1 MTKAHA
7 DGNGNG
13 NGRVDFSKIRTSLP
27 IPDLIDVQR
36 RSYERF
42 LQMNL
47 LPDEREG
54 HGLQAVFTSIFPF
67 SDFRETCSLD
77 FVKYSIGDWQCKCG
91 ELQGLEYLRMTCTNC
106 GQKVMTD
113 HPHEE
118 TVTCTSCGVVNKNR
132 VTKCDTCGGP
142 VDLQLKYSISECQ
155 ERGMTFAVPLKVTF
169 RLFVYDK
176 DPETGTRMMRDAKE
190 EEVYFGEIP
199 LMTDNGTFVI
209 NGTERVIVSQLH
221 RSPGVF
227 FTQEGPQTYLAK
239 IIPYRGSWVE
249 FEYDQRDILSVRI
262 DRKRKFHATV
272 FLRALGLESDES
284 ILREFYAPVQL
295 KVKGKGRFGLSITP
309 EVVEEERIKE
319 RQARR
324 SRQSYA
330 LFAGINL
337 TKARAAKIEGG
348 EIIDYTVELEQLER
362 AALMADV
369 VDLETGEVLLEAN
382 DPCPEDIEERLEGRK
397 YSPIEVFFPDWDLG
411 GNVITNTLTKDSSE
425 SARDAL
431 IEIYRRMRPGDPPT
445 LESARS
451 LFYGMFFDAKRYDFS
466 RVGRFKFNIKL
477 DTDVPVDQKTLS
489 ADDFFRVLR
498 YLVRLHRESGRVD
511 DIDNLGNRRVRAVGE
526 LLENQFR
533 IGLVRMER
541 AIKEKMSVHQDIDSA
556 MPHDLINSKPVIAA
570 IKEFF
575 GSSQLSQFMD
585 QTNPLSEVTH
595 KRRLSALGPGGLSR
609 ERAGFEVRDV
619 HTSHYGRI
627 CPIETPEGPNIG
639 LISSLATYASIN
651 AYGFIESPYKKV
663 LDGVVL
669 EHFRVNKVG
678 EGQFQLGHIVEGSE
692 LQAENAKLRRN
703 KKALVEAEPHAFYL
717 TAWEEEKYIIAQASA
732 VIDDRGRFQEDRVI
746 ARAGGDFV
754 TVEKDRVDYMDI
766 NPKQLVSVAAALI
779 PFLENDD
786 ANRALM
792 GSNMQ
797 RQAVPLLRAESPIV
811 GTGLETIVARDSGAV
826 VLCVRGGIV
835 DSVDSER
842 IIVRVEGE
850 DIDTGESKEFGAD
863 IYQLTKFRRS
873 NQNTCINQKP
883 VVEEGDRV
891 AKGLVL
897 ADGPSTENGE
907 LALGRNVLVSFMP
920 WRGYNFEDAILISE
934 ALVREDTFTS
944 IHIEEFEIEARDTKL
959 GPEEITRDIPNVAES
974 ALVDLDESG
983 IVRMGA
989 TVKSGDILVGKVTPK
1004 GETQLTPEEKL
1015 LRAIFGEKAGDVRDA
1030 SLKASPGVEGTV
1042 VDVKIFS
1049 RKGVE
1054 KDDRAL
1060 EIENEE
1066 IARLQKNT
1074 RDEIRILTE
1083 ERNKKIRDLLAGKKV
1098 SAGVSSRAGAS
1109 LLKRGDQ
1116 ISHEALLDL
1125 TREEILRIPIKEKD
1139 VLKAISETYRRTD
1152 SHVEVL
1158 HKVNEGRIEL
1168 LQKGDELPPGVIKL
1182 VKVYVAMKRK
1192 LQVGDKMAGRHGNKG
1207 VISRILPQEDMPYL
1221 PDGTPVEIVL
1231 NPLGVPSR
1239 MNVGQILETHL
1250 GWAGR
1255 ALGLKFATPVFD
1267 GAHESDLK
1275 GYLAEAGLPGSG
1287 KTELYDG
1294 MTGEEFEQKVTVG
1307 YIYMLKLSHLVDDKI
1322 HARSIG
1328 PYSLIT
1334 QQPLGG
1340 KAQFGGQRFGEMEVW
1355 ALEAYGAA
1363 YTLQELLTVKSDDVE
1378 GRSKVYEAI
1387 VKGEVPEDPGLPESF
1402 NVLVR
1407 ELQSL
1412 CLDVELIKT
1421 EEDAQA

>member
-1 MTKAHA
+1 MNSKAQMPE
-7 DGNGNG
+7 
-13 NGRVDFSKIRTSLP
+13 RKRKDFSRINTSLP
-27 IPDLIDVQR
+27 IPNLIDVQR

-47 LPDEREG
+47 LPEERANR
-54 HGLQAVFTSIFPF
+54 GLQAVFTSIFPF
-67 SDFRETCSLD
+67 ADFRETCSLD
-77 FVKYSIGDWQCKCG
+77 FVKYTIGDWQCKCSA
-91 ELQGLEYLRMTCTNC
+91 LKGLEYLRMTCNNC
-106 GQKVMTD
+106 GAKIMTD
-113 HPHEE
+113 HPHED
-118 TVTCTSCGVVNKNR
+118 TVTCTECGSINKNR
-132 VTKCDTCGGP
+132 VVKCDICGGP
-142 VDLQLKYSISECQ
+142 VEMQLKYSISECQ

-199 LMTDNGTFVI
+199 LMTDYGTFVI

-227 FTQEGPQTYLAK
+227 FTKEGPRIFLAK

-249 FEYDQRDILSVRI
+249 FEYDQKEVLAVRI
-262 DRKRKFHATV
+262 DRKRKFLGSV
-272 FLRALGLESDES
+272 FLRALGLETNEA
-284 ILREFYAPVQL
+284 ILRQFYVPISLRLAKPEDGDGGQFILTIPPVVL
-295 KVKGKGRFGLSITP
+295 KQ
-309 EVVEEERIKE
+309 ERLKD
-319 RQARR
+319 
-324 SRQSYA
+324 RQSHGSRKQYQ
-330 LFAGINL
+330 LFAGITL
-337 TKARAAKIEGG
+337 TASEVEQLDRG
-348 EIIDYTVELEQLER
+348 ESVEHRVNRGELER
-362 AALMADV
+362 ALFIT
-369 VDLETGEVLLEAN
+369 DLIDHETGEVLFEAN
-382 DPCPEDIEERLEGRK
+382 DLVPEDLEERIRERSVSK
-397 YSPIEVFFPDWDLG
+397 IEIFFPEWELC
-411 GNVITNTLTKDSSE
+411 GNIMSNTLAKDHTQN
-425 SARDAL
+425 AKDAL
-431 IEIYRRMRPGDPPT
+431 MEIYRRMRPGDPPT

-477 DTDVPVDQKTLS
+477 DSDVSVDQKTLS
-489 ADDFFRVLR
+489 AEDFYGVIE
-498 YLVRLHRESGRVD
+498 YLMRLHKDIGRLD

-619 HTSHYGRI
+619 HASHYGRI

-639 LISSLATYASIN
+639 LISSLATYARIN
-651 AYGFIESPYKKV
+651 DYGFIESPYKKV
-663 LDGVVL
+663 ENGRVLD
-669 EHFRVNKVG
+669 HFRVVKVG
-678 EGQFQLGHIVEGSE
+678 KGPFKLGEIITGDQLKAVNNKLAEQAGQ
-692 LQAENAKLRRN
+692 A
-703 KKALVEAEPHAFYL
+703 VEAEAYAYYL
-717 TAWEEEKYIIAQASA
+717 TAWEEEKYVIAQANALIGEGGYFSN
-732 VIDDRGRFQEDRVI
+732 DRVI
-746 ARAGGDFV
+746 ARAGGDFL
-754 TVEKDRVDYMDI
+754 TVERERVDYMDI

-779 PFLENDD
+779 PFLEHDD

-797 RQAVPLLRAESPIV
+797 RQAVPLLQSESPIV
-811 GTGLETIVARDSGAV
+811 GTGLEGTVARDSGAV
-826 VLCVRGGIV
+826 VVCRRRGVV
-835 DSVDSER
+835 DSVDAER
-842 IIVRVEGE
+842 VIVRVEGE
-850 DIDTGESKEFGAD
+850 DPETGEAKEFGAD
-863 IYQLTKFRRS
+863 IYQLIKFRRS
-873 NQNTCINQKP
+873 NQNTCISQKP
-883 VVEEGDRV
+883 VVTIGQRVERGD
-891 AKGLVL
+891 VL
-897 ADGPSTENGE
+897 ADGPCTELGE
-907 LALGRNVLVSFMP
+907 LALGRNVLVAFMP
-920 WRGYNFEDAILISE
+920 WRGYNFEDAILVSE
-934 ALVREDTFTS
+934 KLVKEDYYTS

-959 GPEEITRDIPNVAES
+959 GPEEVTRDIPNVSEA
-974 ALVDLDESG
+974 ALKDLDESG
-983 IVRMGA
+983 IVRIGA
-989 TVKSGDILVGKVTPK
+989 KVSSGDILVGKVTPK

-1030 SLKASPGVEGTV
+1030 SLKVPPGIEGTV

-1054 KDDRAL
+1054 KDQRAK
-1060 EIENEE
+1060 EIED
-1066 IARLQKNT
+1066 
-1074 RDEIRILTE
+1074 DEIRRLEKNIKDEVRILTE
-1083 ERNKKIRDLLAGKKV
+1083 ERNKKIRDLLVVQSVRKEVTARDGQVLLQAGDRV
-1098 SAGVSSRAGAS
+1098 TR
-1109 LLKRGDQ
+1109 
-1116 ISHEALLDL
+1116 EALERL
-1125 TREEILRIPIKEKD
+1125 TREEILRLPVRDSAVLEAVEK
-1139 VLKAISETYRRTD
+1139 LYRKTD
-1152 SHVEVL
+1152 SHIDVL
-1158 HKVNEGRIEL
+1158 YRVNEDRVQL

-1182 VKVYVAMKRK
+1182 VKVFVAMKRK

-1207 VISRILPQEDMPYL
+1207 VISRILPDEDMPYL

-1255 ALGLKFATPVFD
+1255 ALGLKFSTAVFD
-1267 GAHESDLK
+1267 GATERDLK
-1275 GYLAEAGLPGSG
+1275 FFLEDAGLPASG
-1287 KTELYDG
+1287 KSTLYDG
-1294 MTGEEFEQKVTVG
+1294 MTGTAFEQNVTVG

-1378 GRSKVYEAI
+1378 GRSRVYEAI
-1387 VKGEVPEDPGLPESF
+1387 VKGDVPDDPGLPESF

-1412 CLDVELIKT
+1412 CLDVELLKT
-1421 EEDAQA
+1421 